1 MEEILKILLHPAIL
15 IIQTPIDCKN
25 LPRKE
30 HIWQFADITPERY
43 NGLSKDVEAATRDVL
58 QKKGVLKNFAEF
70 TGKQLCQ
77 SLFFNKVAGL
87 RCATL
92 LKKRLWHRYFPGNF
106 AKSLRTPFLTEDLRW
121 LLLSQ
126 QVDAYLS
133 LAFLNF
139 LRDRCQVLFLILPE
153 FERIS
158 YPANIYQ
165 FKIKNRITRKRCES

>member
-30 HIWQFADITPERY
+30 HIWQFADITPGRY
-43 NGLSKDVEAATRDVL
+43 NGLSKDVEAATRGVL

-92 LKKRLWHRYFPGNF
+92 LKKKLWYRCFPVNF
-106 AKSLRTPFLTEDLRW
+106 AKFFRTSFFTEHLRVTASEDAKSALMICYKEMCDKFTGQI
-121 LLLSQ
+121 SFFFQ
-126 QVDAYLS
+126 
-133 LAFLNF
+133 LN
-139 LRDRCQVLFLILPE
+139 L
-153 FERIS
+153 
-158 YPANIYQ
+158 
-165 FKIKNRITRKRCES
+165 